1 LNPGPRAEKLGHITH
16 IGRPL
21 TGEGPLIS
29 TQYLSVIGEGSFLKG
44 DMAAAIR
51 NGTIAI
57 IAADDLQRGDLVLIQ
72 AGDIVPA
79 DLRLLEAWDL
89 EVDEFELTGEI
100 LPVPKC
106 VQPEADVRVF
116 QGSQVLRGHGK
127 GIVIAAGEDTEYGKT
142 LKASGR
148 YDKAE
153 KIHLITKSHFALL
166 FLLVPAL
173 LIRLKF
179 SNDHTLIYLTYP
191 VLAFLLWLLQNDEL
205 LKFLVLR
212 RLQKKLL
219 THNILLRHPGVLDD
233 LRKVDVFCFD
243 KTGVLTSR
251 DIKVKEIYL
260 GGEEGSIDCIT
271 DRQTRDIIMTGCAL
285 CHDLAYHQ
293 TMRLANP
300 LDRALMSFAE
310 ENGINFDE
318 SQRQYQRIYQK
329 PFKSEERYMAC
340 GFDHG
345 SSGKR
350 IYFAK
355 GDPEVLLKKCNS
367 YVTPLG
373 ERRAMDFSFLSAVRV
388 KMEEMS
394 LDGSVIIALACS
406 ENSLVRPPS
415 SYTFLCLFRLENPL
429 RPEAKGVLGELS
441 AKGIRNVI
449 LTGDRTE
456 TALRIGAETGI
467 ENAVKFY
474 LTGRDVEKMP
484 LSEVGRQGEYVSV
497 FTRLSPSQK
506 GIIAGI
512 FKQRGHGVAVIGDGT
527 NDVIALK
534 SADVG
539 ISFVERSSPMAK
551 RAAKVLINDLTDI
564 LRVME
569 AARHAHRQVGF
580 IAACMTLMFLMLL
593 FASYLLP

>member
-1 LNPGPRAEKLGHITH
+1 
-16 IGRPL
+16 
-21 TGEGPLIS
+21 
-29 TQYLSVIGEGSFLKG
+29 LKG
-44 DMAAAIR
+44 DMAAAVRKGMIV
-51 NGTIAI
+51 I
-57 IAADDLQRGDLVLIQ
+57 IAADDLQMGDLVLIQ
-72 AGDIVPA
+72 TGDIIPA
-79 DLRLLEAWDL
+79 DLKLVEALDL

-100 LPVPKC
+100 MPVPKC
-106 VQPEADVRVF
+106 VKPEADVRLF
-116 QGSQVLRGHGK
+116 QGSHVLRGHGK

-142 LKASGR
+142 LKASSQYNR
-148 YDKAE
+148 DE
-153 KIHLITKSHFALL
+153 RIHLIKKSHFALL

-179 SNDHTLIYLTYP
+179 YNDHTLIYITYP
-191 VLAFLLWLLQNDEL
+191 LLAFLLLLLQNYKL

-212 RLQKKLL
+212 RLQKKLF
-219 THNILLRHPGVLDD
+219 TRNIFLRHEGVLDD

-251 DIKVKEIYL
+251 GIKVKEIYL
-260 GGEEGSIDCIT
+260 GGGNSSIDCV
-271 DRQTRDIIMTGCAL
+271 RDHETWEIIMTGCAL

-293 TMRLANP
+293 TMALTNP

-310 ENGINFDE
+310 ENGINIDE
-318 SQRQYQRIYQK
+318 SLRHYQRIYQK
-329 PFKSEERYMAC
+329 PFHSEERYMAC

-345 SSGKR
+345 FSGKR

-373 ERRAMDFSFLSAVRV
+373 ERRSLDSWFLSAVGV
-388 KMEEMS
+388 KIKEMS
-394 LDGSVIIALACS
+394 HDGSVIIALACS
-406 ENSLVRPPS
+406 ENSFIKPPS

-429 RPEAKGVLGELS
+429 QPDAKAVLGELS
-441 AKGIRNVI
+441 KKGIRNVI

-456 TALRIGAETGI
+456 TAMKIGAEAGI
-467 ENAVKFY
+467 ENAEKFY
-474 LTGRDVEKMP
+474 LTGRNIYQMP
-484 LSEVGRQGEYVSV
+484 LSEVARQCEYVSV

-506 GIIAGI
+506 GIIARI
-512 FKQRGHGVAVIGDGT
+512 FQQRGHGVAVIGDGT

-539 ISFVERSSPMAK
+539 ISFVERSSSMAK

-569 AARHAHRQVGF
+569 TARRGHRQVGF
-580 IAACMTLMFLMLL
+580 IAVCITFMFLMLL
-593 FASYLLP
+593 FGGYLFTA